1 MVIFEAL
8 PPAPKPWAAVFHI
21 SSFNCDH
28 NRMRTLLPLLYR
40 YENGDLGGSMVSPRA
55 PILEMMDSGF
65 KQELPYL
72 KAGFVPYVLKEAK
85 TMGS

>member
-1 MVIFEAL
+1 
-8 PPAPKPWAAVFHI
+8 
-21 SSFNCDH
+21 
-28 NRMRTLLPLLYR
+28 MRTLLPLLYR
-40 YENGDLGGSMVSPRA
+40 DENGDLGVSMVSPRA

-72 KAGFVPYVLKEAK
+72 KVSFVPYVLKEAK